1 MISPAI
7 FFVKKY
13 STYVTKFWMA
23 PKQGPNAFDEYII
36 CYFKSF
42 NTIFK
47 GFKWLLLKIIKRFN
61 MEYISF

>member
-23 PKQGPNAFDEYII
+23 PKQGPFDEYIF

-61 MEYISF
+61 MEHISF

>member
-1 MISPAI
+1 
-7 FFVKKY
+7 
-13 STYVTKFWMA
+13 MA

-36 CYFKSF
+36 WYFKPF

-47 GFKWLLLKIIKRFN
+47 GFKWLLLKLIKRFN